1 MIAEA
6 FDFLDGNGMPALVKS
21 DIPKVEVERIE
32 GIHLTKTTVASSMFV
47 DLLPSKEISNVQVVT
62 IFQPINRFE
71 EMFQLVQ
78 KLNQNRES
86 YTILIYNELSDAV
99 LESLLFNLSQGRS
112 KIIPICIKNYNKE
125 MTNMFDEISQYS
137 ETDIIDGGKLKV
149 TDISKIKVGKANKA
163 IVSKESLV
171 LINDDAPSVDYKYI
185 SKKAV
190 IIRVGGA
197 SKIDL
202 EDTYRRLEDAIYSV
216 AGAIEYGVFFGG
228 YGYPYRILSNMLLER
243 DNQSSPSPFNNRTR
257 TPDFILSALNYI
269 NHIRFAD
276 MKNDHAADSALVVSE
291 VIKNSF
297 VMAAQAVTTNVI
309 VYDNIR

>member
-1 MIAEA
+1 
-6 FDFLDGNGMPALVKS
+6 MPALVKS

-62 IFQPINRFE
+62 LFQPINRFE

-125 MTNMFDEISQYS
+125 MTSMFDEISQYS

-149 TDISKIKVGKANKA
+149 TDISKIKIGKANKA

-171 LINDDAPSVDYKYI
+171 LINDDAPNVDYKYI

-257 TPDFILSALNYI
+257 TSDFILSALDYI

>member
-1 MIAEA
+1 
-6 FDFLDGNGMPALVKS
+6 
-21 DIPKVEVERIE
+21 
-32 GIHLTKTTVASSMFV
+32 MFV

-62 IFQPINRFE
+62 LFQPINRFE

-149 TDISKIKVGKANKA
+149 TDISKIHIGKADKA

-171 LINDDAPSVDYKYI
+171 LINDDAPDIDYKYI

-276 MKNDHAADSALVVSE
+276 MKNDRAADSALVVSE